1 MTEQVLT
8 LLRAAKAK
16 ITFFVTG
23 QLALRYKSILRDI
36 LAEGH
41 ELACHTFSH
50 KPLAQYGKT
59 EFEDDLKRNLD
70 ALAVPGTNKVCG
82 FRAPVLSMTPQSA
95 WAYSILAKNGITYS
109 SSVLPGGN
117 PLFGWPDFGE
127 IPKAM
132 YGVLEIPVS
141 VCRVLGVGL
150 PFASGVYLRA
160 LPFALIKRQFR
171 HFAVRRTPVV
181 AYLHLLDFDK
191 DQERFILPPPF
202 RNPFYRFLMFYNRA
216 GALKRLQ
223 TLLAMGNLPVS
234 TYRTF
239 CTAYTGAAPGH

>member
-1 MTEQVLT
+1 MLPTRQANESAPAQGPAKGEFLLSVDLEDVRDWTPEGPLLRERVPVMTEQVLT

-36 LAEGH
+36 LAKGH

-150 PFASGVYLRA
+150 PFASGVTFVPCHLR
-160 LPFALIKRQFR
+160 
-171 HFAVRRTPVV
+171 
-181 AYLHLLDFDK
+181 
-191 DQERFILPPPF
+191 
-202 RNPFYRFLMFYNRA
+202 
-216 GALKRLQ
+216 
-223 TLLAMGNLPVS
+223 
-234 TYRTF
+234 
-239 CTAYTGAAPGH
+239 